1 VEGEGIIVRVSVEPG
16 FAEVPALATLV
27 DRDDATSF
35 VVKTAGVDEGVVAGV
50 VQSRQVSV
58 EEVCESGGEFVRML
72 LFVCVGAADEFRSR
86 RDAPFV

>member
-1 VEGEGIIVRVSVEPG
+1 M
-16 FAEVPALATLV
+16 
-27 DRDDATSF
+27 
-35 VVKTAGVDEGVVAGV
+35 VKAAGVDEGVVASV

-86 RDAPFV
+86 RDAPFE